1 MFPKPLL
8 RQNKKSKTP
17 IWWNSKPPLGDLK
30 IQNHYLVIQKIKTPI
45 WHISKSKP
53 LNRHFQTPK
62 KYKFGQ
68 NPSGGLKI
76 SKTPILSQYFSD
88 VCAFLF
94 ALSSLFAYI
103 VSVHEWYTSF
113 VWLVSYFCVIG
124 KYHSVLRNHA
134 KKDHKRLFRAA
145 VSQRSNADF
154 LGWIPLCRKLYT
166 QPQATLLQYPMNF
179 LDLVDWCKS
188 FMP

>member
-1 MFPKPLL
+1 VFPKPLL

-30 IQNHYLVIQKIKTPI
+30 IQNHYLAIQKIKTPI
-45 WHISKSKP
+45 WHISKTKP

-88 VCAFLF
+88 EIVWSSHREVFTRWSEESCGDEETRDFVCLF
-94 ALSSLFAYI
+94 VCL
-103 VSVHEWYTSF
+103 F
-113 VWLVSYFCVIG
+113 VWVKPENLYSVPWVWREVITSYTVNRFIVVNFVSGDQHGGRRSHGYVPLWESCG
-124 KYHSVLRNHA
+124 KEMIEMEIDIY
-134 KKDHKRLFRAA
+134 
-145 VSQRSNADF
+145 
-154 LGWIPLCRKLYT
+154 
-166 QPQATLLQYPMNF
+166 
-179 LDLVDWCKS
+179 
-188 FMP
+188 